1 MPQTTEEHL
10 ELENDD
16 DDKSDSEKNLDGEVS
31 SFFVKF
37 SYKVAEFLN
46 SFQEGFQLLL
56 A

>member
-31 SFFVKF
+31 SFL
-37 SYKVAEFLN
+37 LN
-46 SFQEGFQLLL
+46 FHTRLQNF
-56 A
+56 